1 MILQAKWP
9 NVGERL
15 ILQKKPNQEARV
27 VVVIQSPNCGQL
39 VVMYRVVCENDLHGK
54 SQWVSENTL
63 RCVPLFV
70 VFRLAV
76 FDIPLSSPSPLYTHH
91 STILERLKQQQQQEA
106 LYNIHHTYIYS
117 KYTTGGCVNRN

>member
-27 VVVIQSPNCGQL
+27 VVVIQPPNCGQL
-39 VVMYRVVCENDLHGK
+39 AVMYRVVYENDLHRK
-54 SQWVSENTL
+54 SQWVSEDTL

-76 FDIPLSSPSPLYTHH
+76 FDISPLYTHH
-91 STILERLKQQQQQEA
+91 STILERLQQQQQQQQQQQA
-106 LYNIHHTYIYS
+106 IIM
-117 KYTTGGCVNRN
+117 